1 MKKYILSINKTLGLL
16 CIGSLISVFI
26 IDFWLIDI
34 PAPLPI
40 FEKLGKIYYAVCM
53 SFLTCFIFHFVVVHI
68 PTIKNRQLING
79 YISTQIQNII
89 NISFGFVTLLAKHK
103 QYDIKDKYPTE
114 EDIIY
119 LFRNTIST
127 EKNPNMVDVKTFR
140 HLMWY
145 ETLYDMLVKNQESI
159 TKIESKD
166 MYIDAELSLLITN
179 IKEASLIMVAEC
191 YPVAKKISEGDNMV
205 VFSTF
210 FYDYLKHIQSL
221 KTYLHKKMS

>member
-1 MKKYILSINKTLGLL
+1 MKKYILSIDKTLGLL
-16 CIGSLISVFI
+16 CAVSLASIFV
-26 IDFWLIDI
+26 IDLWLIEI
-34 PAPLPI
+34 PAPFSI

-53 SFLTCFIFHFVVVHI
+53 SFLTCFIFHFFVVHI
-68 PTIKNRQLING
+68 PTVKNRQMING

-89 NISFGFVTLLAKHK
+89 NNSLGFIVFLAKHK
-103 QYDIKDKYPTE
+103 QYNIKDKYPTK

-127 EKNPNMVDVKTFR
+127 DENPNMVDVKTFR
-140 HLMWY
+140 HLLWY
-145 ETLYDMLVKNQESI
+145 ETLYDMLGKNQESI

-191 YPVAKKISEGDNMV
+191 YPVVKKISEGDNMA

-210 FYDYLKHIQSL
+210 FDDYLKHIQTL
-221 KTYLHKKMS
+221 ETYLHKKMI